1 MENKIPLPTDSLYKF
16 VALFSMTI
24 LIGAFY
30 LTFYAGE
37 SSNAVVYE
45 NWSELASLQSLEKP
59 NAEQAARK
67 EMLERKIEI
76 AVENRKTLVKL
87 AAFLAGVGTLGSTLA
102 LRSGYASN
110 RKSLIKSLRTS
121 LSFLGF
127 SYWRC
132 AMNSRVKV

>member
-30 LTFYAGE
+30 LTFYASE

-59 NAEQAARK
+59 NAGQVARETLK
-67 EMLERKIEI
+67 
-76 AVENRKTLVKL
+76 KT
-87 AAFLAGVGTLGSTLA
+87 F
-102 LRSGYASN
+102 
-110 RKSLIKSLRTS
+110 
-121 LSFLGF
+121 
-127 SYWRC
+127 
-132 AMNSRVKV
+132 